1 MKLVVFRGKI
11 SCRWEKAK
19 WGRKGEKWRE
29 GEREREWQPVVLTT
43 NISVCYSH
51 IYPYGFPLLPQFH
64 LLFFFR
70 NTICN
75 QVQDSMLISCPLCKF
90 WQFPVC
96 VYCVVVVFTLTPLS
110 CSLWP
115 STPADHLPLH
125 RQVHSNTDGLV
136 RVEHWTVALLFT
148 LTHVSFCVNLAH
160 CNRNILRPSM
170 TTSVNYEYKQKFV
183 GNTLIN
189 ISI

>member
-1 MKLVVFRGKI
+1 MG
-11 SCRWEKAK
+11 EE
-19 WGRKGEKWRE
+19 GRKVEEGGKGESDNQLS
-29 GEREREWQPVVLTT
+29 WQPTFLFVIV
-43 NISVCYSH
+43 ISTLMDF
-51 IYPYGFPLLPQFH
+51 PYFLNSI
-64 LLFFFR
+64 FFR
-70 NTICN
+70 NAICN

-115 STPADHLPLH
+115 STPTDHLPLH

-136 RVEHWTVALLFT
+136 RVEHWTLALLFT

-160 CNRNILRPSM
+160 CNKNILRPSM

-183 GNTLIN
+183 GNSLTN